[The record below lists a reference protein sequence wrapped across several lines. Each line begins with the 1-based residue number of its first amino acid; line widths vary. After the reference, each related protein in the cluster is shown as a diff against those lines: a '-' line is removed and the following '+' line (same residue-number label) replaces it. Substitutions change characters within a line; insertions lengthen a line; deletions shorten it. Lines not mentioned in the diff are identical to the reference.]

1 MSCCAAWHLSRLALA
16 PWHDSLAEAFV
27 CIHLGTGGTPEV
39 SILTFKRKP
48 AFDVLL
54 IRCRFRA
61 DIESWIATFASTS
74 SHLDEKVS
82 SQLDEKVV
90 DPHYRHG
97 PGQPL
102 SSSLARR
109 VRVQP
114 LLLFLLL
121 FVRRVRGHSLL
132 DLIKGPWSLL
142 CGRGEMAERGLVR
155 LGLCLTQ
162 LCCQSVP
169 LSYNF
174 FSFH

>member
-1 MSCCAAWHLSRLALA
+1 MTVSRRPSFASIWGLHSYPSC
-16 PWHDSLAEAFV
+16 
-27 CIHLGTGGTPEV
+27 GTPEV

-54 IRCRFRA
+54 IRCRFRV

-82 SQLDEKVV
+82 SQLDEKVA

-97 PGQPL
+97 PGQPP

-121 FVRRVRGHSLL
+121 FVRRVRGHRLPRPNV
-132 DLIKGPWSLL
+132 KAPGPS
-142 CGRGEMAERGLVR
+142 CGAEGRWQNVALSGSA
-155 LGLCLTQ
+155 
-162 LCCQSVP
+162 SV
-169 LSYNF
+169 
-174 FSFH
+174 